1 MGAWPARLAAKL
13 LLGAAVLTWDACAGD
28 RPAELTIGFLSTQSR
43 ASRPTPG
50 ALEREILARRR
61 IADGNVRFDYGF
73 AEGNTERLEALARG
87 LLGRR
92 PAMLF
97 CADFH
102 AARAAA
108 AVTSDVPIVFVAH
121 VDPVEHR
128 FLASLRSS
136 NRNITGV
143 TTFRPVTAKMVEV
156 ALDAFPGARVVAAL
170 LDLNELNAKQSVE
183 PMRRLVERQGGRL
196 EVHDVSTIDGLDA
209 FIDGLSRR
217 RPDVLIVPASAA
229 TWQSRAR
236 LVAAVGAHALPA
248 LYESEPYV
256 AVGGLMSYG
265 PSYVDV
271 LSRVAEYVERVALG
285 SPPAKLPVLQPTK
298 TELLINLPA
307 ARRQGITLPRA
318 FMRRADRFME

>member
-1 MGAWPARLAAKL
+1 MGAWPARVAAKL
-13 LLGAAVLTWDACAGD
+13 LLGAAVLASHADAQD
-28 RPAELTIGFLSTQSR
+28 RAAALTIGFLSTQPSD
-43 ASRPTPG
+43 SRPTPG

-61 IADGNVRFDYGF
+61 IAEGNVRFDYGF
-73 AEGNTERLEALARG
+73 AEGDIERLDALARR
-87 LLGRR
+87 LLARR
-92 PAMLF
+92 PAVLF

-108 AVTSDVPIVFVAH
+108 AVTRDVPIVFVAH

-170 LDLNELNAKQSVE
+170 LDLNELAAKQSIE

-196 EVHDVSTIDGLDA
+196 EVHDVSTIDGLHT
-209 FIDGLSRR
+209 FIDGLSRH
-217 RPDVLIVPASAA
+217 RPDILIVPASAA

-236 LVAAVGAHALPA
+236 LVAAIGAHALPA

-256 AVGGLMSYG
+256 AAGGLMSYG

-271 LSRVAEYVERVALG
+271 LSRVVEYVERVALG
-285 SPPAKLPVLQPTK
+285 APPAELPVLQPTK

-318 FMRRADRFME
+318 FVQRADRFLE